1 MNLLRHLMPRGL
13 FWRSFLIMMIPLI
26 LVQATVVY
34 IFFER
39 HWDTV
44 SRQLAMDV
52 TGDVITIM
60 RMADGVTDPAE
71 RARIDEI
78 ARKEMQ
84 FGVVFED
91 GAVLPDNAPP
101 QRGSISYEMLHQQLD
116 RRLRAPYHL
125 DSNLPNKG
133 MAIRVQRP
141 DGVLTLLTTI
151 KRMRESTTVLVFLWM
166 AGMALLVATIAVL
179 FLRNQIRPIRRL
191 AEAADGLGKGRPVTD
206 LRPSGATEVRRAGAA
221 FMEMQ
226 GRIQR
231 QITQRT
237 EMLAGVSHDLR
248 TPLTRMRLQLAML
261 ADAHPESRRE
271 IAESEQDLQL
281 MEHMIDEYMAFA
293 RGQGGEAPV
302 STDLAEIIEDVAGD
316 ARRKGSP
323 ITLEVERPLVVALR
337 PNAIRRC
344 LTNLVENAVH
354 HGRQVAISAVRR
366 DDIVSVAVEDDGPG
380 IPEDQREEVFKPF
393 FRLDDARNPRTG
405 GAGLGLSIARDVARG
420 HGGDIR
426 MSGGSLG
433 GLRAELRLPV

>member
-78 ARKEMQ
+78 ARQEMQ

-302 STDLAEIIEDVAGD
+302 STDLAEIIDDVTAD
-316 ARRKGSP
+316 ARSKGSP

>member
-1 MNLLRHLMPRGL
+1 MSLLRRIAPRDL
-13 FWRSFLIMMIPLI
+13 FWRSFLIMTIPLV
-26 LVQATVVY
+26 LVQVTVAL

-52 TGDVITIM
+52 TGDIVTIM
-60 RMADGVTDPAE
+60 RMADEASGPQE
-71 RARIDEI
+71 RAAIDHI
-78 ARKEMQ
+78 ARREMQ
-84 FGVVFED
+84 FRVRFED
-91 GAVLPDNAPP
+91 GAVLPGDSPNRYDRAIDATLHRQLE
-101 QRGSISYEMLHQQLD
+101 QRLGV
-116 RRLRAPYHL
+116 PYHL
-125 DSNLPNKG
+125 NTQLPDKR
-133 MAIRVQRP
+133 MTIRLQRP
-141 DGVLTLLTTI
+141 DGVLTLETTV
-151 KRMRESTTVLVFLWM
+151 KRMRESTTVLVILWM
-166 AGMALLVATIAVL
+166 VGTALIVTAIAVM

-191 AEAADGLGKGRPVTD
+191 ATAAEALGKGRPVTD
-206 LRPSGATEVRRAGAA
+206 LTPSGATEIRRAGAA
-221 FMEMQ
+221 FLEMQ

-231 QITQRT
+231 QIAQRT

-248 TPLTRMRLQLAML
+248 TPLTRVRLQLAML
-261 ADAHPESRRE
+261 ADAHPGSREE
-271 IAESEQDLQL
+271 ISESEQDVQL

-302 STDLAEIIEDVAGD
+302 STDLAEIIDDVAGD

-323 ITLEVERPLVVALR
+323 IVLEVERPLVLALR

-344 LTNLVENAVH
+344 LTNLVENAMH
-354 HGRQVAISAVRR
+354 HGARVAISATSRR
-366 DDIVSVAVEDDGPG
+366 DVVSVAVEDDGPG

-393 FRLDDARNPRTG
+393 FRLDSARNPRTG

-426 MSGGSLG
+426 LSSGSLG

>member
-1 MNLLRHLMPRGL
+1 MSLLRRVAPRGL
-13 FWRSFLIMMIPLI
+13 FWRSFLIMLIPLV
-26 LVQATVVY
+26 LVQATVAL

-52 TGDVITIM
+52 TGDVVTIM
-60 RMADGVTDPAE
+60 RMTDDASGPDE
-71 RARIDEI
+71 RAAIDRI
-78 ARKEMQ
+78 ARREMQ
-84 FGVVFED
+84 FSVVFED
-91 GAVLPDNAPP
+91 GAVLPDDSPNRFDRA
-101 QRGSISYEMLHQQLD
+101 IDATLHRQLE
-116 RRLRAPYHL
+116 RRLTVPYHL
-125 DSNLPNKG
+125 NTQLPDKR
-133 MAIRVQRP
+133 MTIRVQRP
-141 DGVLTLLTTI
+141 DGVLTLETTV
-151 KRMRESTTVLVFLWM
+151 KRMRESTTVLVILWM
-166 AGMALLVATIAVL
+166 VGSALIVSGIAVI

-191 AEAADGLGKGRPVTD
+191 AAAADALGKGRPVTD
-206 LRPSGATEVRRAGAA
+206 LTPSGATEIRRAGAA
-221 FMEMQ
+221 FLEMQ

-231 QITQRT
+231 QIAQRT

-248 TPLTRMRLQLAML
+248 TPLTRVRLQLAML
-261 ADAHPESRRE
+261 ADAHPDSREE
-271 IAESEQDLQL
+271 IAESEQDVQL

-302 STDLAEIIEDVAGD
+302 STDLAEIIDDVAGD

-323 ITLEVERPLVVALR
+323 IALEVERPLVLALR

-344 LTNLVENAVH
+344 LTNLVENAMH
-354 HGRQVAISAVRR
+354 HGARVAISATRR
-366 DDIVSVAVEDDGPG
+366 DDVVSVAVEDDGPG
-380 IPEDQREEVFKPF
+380 IPENQREEVFKPF
-393 FRLDDARNPRTG
+393 FRLDSARNPRTG

>member
-1 MNLLRHLMPRGL
+1 MNLLRQLMPRGL
-13 FWRSFLIMMIPLI
+13 FWRAFLIMLIPLI

-44 SRQLAMDV
+44 SRQLAADV
-52 TGDVITIM
+52 TGDVLTIM
-60 RMADGVTDPAE
+60 RMAEYASEPEE
-71 RARIDEI
+71 RERLNQI
-78 ARKEMQ
+78 AQEEMQ
-84 FGVVFED
+84 FQVIFED
-91 GAVLPDNAPP
+91 GAVLPAEPPP
-101 QRGSISYEMLHQQLD
+101 QRVSIPYEMLHRALTQ
-116 RRLRAPYHL
+116 RLGAPYHL
-125 DSNLPNKG
+125 DANLPNKG

-166 AGMALLVATIAVL
+166 AGMALVVTTIAVL
-179 FLRNQIRPIRRL
+179 FLRNQVRPIRRL
-191 AEAADGLGKGRPVTD
+191 AAAADALGKGRPVTD
-206 LRPSGATEVRRAGAA
+206 LRPSGAAEVRLAGAA
-221 FMEMQ
+221 FLEMQ

-248 TPLTRMRLQLAML
+248 TPLTRVRLQLAML
-261 ADAHPESRRE
+261 ADAHPDSRPE
-271 IAESEQDLQL
+271 IAESEQDLLL

-302 STDLAEIIEDVAGD
+302 STDLADIIDDVAGD
-316 ARRKGSP
+316 ARREGRP
-323 ITLEVERPLVVALR
+323 ITLEVERPLVMALR

-354 HGRQVAISAVRR
+354 HGAKVAISATRR
-366 DDIVSVAVEDDGPG
+366 DDIVSVTVEDDGPG
-380 IPEDQREEVFKPF
+380 IPEAQREEVFKPF
-393 FRLDDARNPRTG
+393 FRLDSARNPRTG
-405 GAGLGLSIARDVARG
+405 GAGLGLAIARDVARG

-426 MSGGSLG
+426 MSGASLG

>member
-1 MNLLRHLMPRGL
+1 MSLLRRIAPRGL
-13 FWRSFLIMMIPLI
+13 FWRSFLIMLIPLI
-26 LVQATVVY
+26 LVQATVAL

-52 TGDVITIM
+52 TGDIVSIM
-60 RMADGVTDPAE
+60 RMADAASGPEE
-71 RARIDEI
+71 RAAVDRI
-78 ARKEMQ
+78 AREEMQ
-84 FGVVFED
+84 FSVVFED
-91 GAVLPDNAPP
+91 GAVLPEDSPNRHDRA
-101 QRGSISYEMLHQQLD
+101 IDATLHRQLA
-116 RRLRAPYHL
+116 RRVPAPYHL
-125 DSNLPNKG
+125 DTQLPDKR
-133 MAIRVQRP
+133 MTIRVQRP
-141 DGVLTLLTTI
+141 DGVLTLETTV
-151 KRMRESTTVLVFLWM
+151 KRMRESTTVLVILWM
-166 AGMALLVATIAVL
+166 VGSALVVSAIAVM

-191 AEAADGLGKGRPVTD
+191 AAAADALGKGRPVQD
-206 LRPSGATEVRRAGAA
+206 LTPSGATEIRRAGAA
-221 FMEMQ
+221 FLEMQ

-231 QITQRT
+231 QIAQRT

-248 TPLTRMRLQLAML
+248 TPLTRVRLQLAML
-261 ADAHPESRRE
+261 ADAHPNSRGE

-302 STDLAEIIEDVAGD
+302 STDLAEIVDDVAGD
-316 ARRKGSP
+316 ARRRGGP
-323 ITLEVERPLVVALR
+323 ITLEVERPLVMALR

-344 LTNLVENAVH
+344 LTNLVENAMH
-354 HGRQVAISAVRR
+354 HGARVAISATRR
-366 DDIVSVAVEDDGPG
+366 DDVVSVAVEDDGPG

-393 FRLDDARNPRTG
+393 FRLDSARNPRTG

-420 HGGDIR
+420 HGGDIH